1 MLGVADEAALLKA
14 VADISTKGIR
24 MHTFYDSDLKAHIAS
39 ASEPIQGELRQVFRK
54 YQLLK
59 EKEVKAG

>member
-1 MLGVADEAALLKA
+1 
-14 VADISTKGIR
+14 

-59 EKEVKAG
+59 EKEVKVG